1 MPYYPTRRVTVIARD
16 PSVQVRGALLRASVE
31 IPNEELQAGPRGY
44 RVQVVDYD
52 SSTGALYRTVT
63 KPANRADGP
72 PGDPFEKAGDEE
84 LLESVD
90 FHAMNAY
97 AIVMRTLA
105 RFESALGRRVGWSFP
120 GHQVKVAPHA
130 FAGAN
135 ALYSAEDEA
144 LLFGYFRRPGDG
156 RPVFGCLAHDI
167 IAHETTH
174 ALLDGLRERYTDP
187 SSPEQAGF
195 HEGFADIV
203 ALLSVFALPEVVE
216 KALDPAGEADRI
228 PAAVVATAA
237 LKKSMLLGLGH
248 EFGQELS
255 GVRGNAL
262 RRSVT
267 LRPEQA
273 RARDD
278 EPHHRGEVLVAA
290 IMDAF
295 LNVWIGRLLP
305 YIHQDSLDRRRAVE
319 EGAAVA
325 DRLLTICIRA
335 LDYCPPTD
343 LQFSDFLSAALTA
356 DWEMTPRDVKYLF
369 RDALRLSFARFGIRA
384 ASVGRGEPGAWD
396 APGEEPAYDRTHF
409 EEMQRNPDEL
419 FRFVWENRRVFR
431 LHENAWTRVLS
442 VRPSVRTGA
451 DGFALRETVVEY
463 LQLLRVRAAEL
474 RGLGLNRPRG
484 MAGTREVTLY
494 GGNVMIFDQFGRVK
508 YNIGNSLFNRT
519 RQQARLNYLWE
530 SGFFE
535 TAVTPAN
542 RFASIHRRRMAEFR

>member
-16 PSVQVRGALLRASVE
+16 PSVQVRGALVRACVE
-31 IPNEELQAGPRGY
+31 IPNEELQAGPRGH

-63 KPANRADGP
+63 KPANRADRP
-72 PGDPFEKAGDEE
+72 PADPFEKAGDDE

-130 FAGAN
+130 FADAN
-135 ALYSAEDEA
+135 AFYSAEDEA
-144 LLFGYFRRPGDG
+144 LLFGYFRRPVDG

-167 IAHETTH
+167 IAHETAH

-203 ALLSVFALPEVVE
+203 ALLSVFALREVVE
-216 KALDPAGEADRI
+216 KALDPGGEAERI
-228 PAAVVATAA
+228 SAEAVTADA
-237 LKKSMLLGLGH
+237 LRESILLGLGH

-267 LRPEQA
+267 LRPEEA
-273 RARDD
+273 SARDA

-290 IMDAF
+290 VMDAF
-295 LNVWIGRLLP
+295 LNVWVGRLRP
-305 YIHQDSLDRRRAVE
+305 YIHDGSLDRRRAVE

-343 LQFSDFLSAALTA
+343 LQFSDFASAMLTA
-356 DWEMTPRDVKYLF
+356 DWQMYPRDIKYLF
-369 RDALRLSFARFGIRA
+369 RDALRYSCGRFGIRP
-384 ASVGRGEPGAWD
+384 ASAGRGEPGTWD
-396 APGEEPAYDRTHF
+396 PPEEEPAYDRTHF

-431 LHENAWTRVLS
+431 LHENAYTRVLS
-442 VRPSVRTGA
+442 VRPAVRTGA

-463 LQLLRVRAAEL
+463 LQLIRIRAGEL
-474 RGLGLNRPRG
+474 RSLGLNRPRG
-484 MAGTREVTLY
+484 MAGNREITLY
-494 GGNVMIFDQFGRVK
+494 GGNAMIFDQFGRVK
-508 YNIGNSLFNRT
+508 YNIGNSLFNRA

-530 SGFFE
+530 TGFFE
-535 TAVTPAN
+535 AAATPAN
-542 RFASIHRRRMAEFR
+542 RFASIHQRRMAEFR